1 VTLQSSR
8 RARAYEPGQWISRI
22 APTPLL
28 MLVAKE
34 DDVAPADIALGGFN
48 RAHEPKKL
56 VLTDGNHFLSC
67 VQQSEFSSTV
77 AIDWFDTHLR
87 TAEKN
92 DVRPGR

>member
-1 VTLQSSR
+1 MTLQSNR

-28 MLVAKE
+28 MLVAKG
-34 DDVAPADIALGGFN
+34 DDVAPADIALDGFN
-48 RAHEPKKL
+48 RACEPKKL
-56 VLTDGNHFLSC
+56 VLTDGNHFLSYI
-67 VQQSEFSSTV
+67 QQFELSSTV

-92 DVRPGR
+92 DSRSER